1 MPHDPRALAAQ
12 YESDARA
19 YAAMRTPGGREM
31 AATLRR
37 SVRFLREQADRE
49 DAERAAARASLPP
62 AAPDKAKPFDAVAFI
77 IDAEGGDMEWDDYLA
92 GMAQMIARGIVWHL
106 QGSWQRAARDLI
118 VAGHIS
124 EAGEVL

>member
-1 MPHDPRALAAQ
+1 MPHDPRALAAH

-37 SVRFLREQADRE
+37 SAQILREQAARE
-49 DAERAAARASLPP
+49 DAERAAVRASLP
-62 AAPDKAKPFDAVAFI
+62 APDGAEPFDAVAFI
-77 IDAEGGDMEWDDYLA
+77 MDAEGGDMDWEEYLA

-106 QGSWQRAARDLI
+106 QGSWQRAARSLI
-118 VAGHIS
+118 EAGHIS
-124 EAGEVL
+124 ESGEVL